1 MRKRMAVAPIGKK
14 INKKRLPVSHA
25 KKKKLQYTKT
35 KLNYLSH
42 LQINFMQPKLTKE

>member
-1 MRKRMAVAPIGKK
+1 MAVAPIGKK